1 MCHEAL
7 EKLEFTLEV
16 TQFFQGD
23 LIEETLQIRGQPLA
37 LPSAH
42 DDA

>member
-23 LIEETLQIRGQPLA
+23 LIEETTV
-37 LPSAH
+37 SSSVSS
-42 DDA
+42 